1 MARMAK
7 RATSRTGSLLLLAGL
22 IAAPSGA
29 PAMHIRAARTA
40 LAHAPDGATL
50 LEVREMGP
58 EGGGSLT
65 YRVQGKA
72 AGDGVD
78 FLVSSDFSPGG
89 PTRPQTVPAETCRQR
104 LAALEAE
111 LAKRKFTGVTV
122 RPDGCRAKS
131 RAGLVAVKP

>member
-7 RATSRTGSLLLLAGL
+7 RAMFLLV
-22 IAAPSGA
+22 AAPA
-29 PAMHIRAARTA
+29 AALAMSIRTTRTP

-50 LEVREMGP
+50 FEVREMGP
-58 EGGGSLT
+58 EGGGALT
-65 YRVQGKA
+65 YRVEGNKTA
-72 AGDGVD
+72 GVD

-111 LAKRKFTGVTV
+111 LAKHRFAGVTV

-131 RAGLVAVKP
+131 RTGLVTVKP

>member
-1 MARMAK
+1 MARMPK
-7 RATSRTGSLLLLAGL
+7 RATVRTGSLVLAAL
-22 IAAPSGA
+22 MAAA
-29 PAMHIRAARTA
+29 TARAMGIRAARTA

-58 EGGGSLT
+58 EGGGALT
-65 YRVQGKA
+65 YRVQGKS

-111 LAKRKFTGVTV
+111 LAKHKFAGVTV

-131 RAGLVAVKP
+131 RGGLVTVKP